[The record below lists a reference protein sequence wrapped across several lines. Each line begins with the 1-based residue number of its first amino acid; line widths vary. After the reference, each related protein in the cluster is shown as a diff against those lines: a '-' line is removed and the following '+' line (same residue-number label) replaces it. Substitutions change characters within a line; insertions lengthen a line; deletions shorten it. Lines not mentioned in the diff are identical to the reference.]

1 MQIVIELIRKIVVFV
16 LLMEVVLQLQSGR
29 QYESY
34 IRMLIGIMVVYL
46 LVRGVY
52 GIWYSLEDSV
62 LAPLEEFQWK
72 DDWFYVW
79 QQEAQRITEDAE
91 KNMQTELDEIG
102 HIKTEVQIEAIR
114 IRDIRIEDVRI
125 EP

>member
-52 GIWYSLEDSV
+52 GIWYSLEDGV

-91 KNMQTELDEIG
+91 KNMQTESDKTG

-114 IRDIRIEDVRI
+114 IRDIQIEDIRI